1 MNWLTVLKDVS
12 IILSGVSAFT
22 VMYLAM
28 MSYMVE
34 DDA

>member
-1 MNWLTVLKDVS
+1 MNWLITLKMVA

-28 MSYMVE
+28 MSYMIE
-34 DDA
+34 DNG

>member
-1 MNWLTVLKDVS
+1 MDWLITLKMVA

-34 DDA
+34 DNG